1 MSFNYYRTV
10 RLSDTDAAGVVY
22 FANVLHICHEAYEES
37 LVNANIN
44 IKSFLNNSS
53 IAIPIISASV
63 NFYRPIFCGD
73 RLFVNL
79 TTQQLN
85 NSEFEINYCVYT
97 SSEQVIAKAKTKH
110 VCINT
115 LDRKR
120 INLPDSMDR
129 WLVLTKDIDRQ

>member
-22 FANVLHICHEAYEES
+22 FANVLHICHGAYEE
-37 LVNANIN
+37 
-44 IKSFLNNSS
+44 SFLNNSS